1 MQVQLQNRFFRL
13 LTDGETA
20 DNGALWGIQLVSTGK
35 TLGIEAP
42 SFEIDGKVRAF
53 AGIRLAHANGPTMIS
68 PGVAEHVF
76 AGSDSDGYL
85 LQLTVRVADDN
96 PVLRF
101 KYRISSANADSRLS
115 KTSGKDKLSYMA
127 VSFEEASKVTEVR
140 LSEFNELLHSF
151 VLAEHEVRDSAFENR
166 LCPMGPILVGETSDG
181 HAILTA
187 YEHGSQVP
195 DAYVAYQLEPGGHAR
210 LEAVKGNYYTGQPI
224 GGGRQYETIWLQAAL
239 IEGDEKTLARHYRSF
254 VLHAMSP
261 NAESRKPYIYYNT
274 WAFQERNK
282 FWNGK
287 TYLDS
292 MKEER
297 ILAEIDVAHRMG
309 IEVFVIDTGW
319 YVKTG
324 DWEAN
329 RQRFSDGLKSVKE
342 KLDSCGM
349 KLGLWF
355 DPLAAGITSRILQGS
370 ESSIISWQGRKNE
383 PREIWETEKSYK
395 MCLVS
400 EYKEVFADELI
411 RLVREL
417 GVTYFKWD
425 AIGQY
430 GCSDPS
436 HHHGTEAN
444 SDEERAD
451 CYAFSIGR
459 AMSDIVDRL
468 CSVCP
473 EAIVDFDITEGH
485 RYVGLGFLSSG
496 KYFLINNGPYYH
508 NYDIPC
514 PEDKWI
520 NIFVYPGAARPW
532 ICRTPLTFD
541 KWIPSVLFLTHYL
554 PDDPEDSQIVN
565 VASLILGQNGI
576 WGDLLSVS
584 DSGVHLIGELLS
596 GYKKVRDDITEAY
609 PVIVGS
615 PGGSPEI
622 YEKINRANGRG
633 AIVAFSNEA
642 GTYTYVTESAPSREH
657 WTQEGV
663 SIRYDDR
670 GRAVLELEF
679 TKRGSAKIVYFGID
693 GLI

>member
-1 MQVQLQNRFFRL
+1 MQVQNRFYKL
-13 LTDGETA
+13 LTDPAGS
-20 DNGALWGIQLVSTGK
+20 GSLWGIQLLETGK

-42 SFEIDGKVRAF
+42 SVEIDGQVRSF
-53 AGIRLAHANGPTMIS
+53 AGIRLAPAGTPQTITT
-68 PGVAEHVF
+68 GVTQYIF
-76 AGSDSDGYL
+76 AGSDSDGFQV
-85 LQLTVRVADDN
+85 QLTVRVADDN
-96 PVLRF
+96 PVIRF
-101 KYRISSANADSRLS
+101 KYSISSAITGSRLT
-115 KTSGKDKLSYMA
+115 KESGKDKLAYMA
-127 VSFEEASKVTEVR
+127 VSFAEASKVKEVR

-151 VLAEHEVRDSAFENR
+151 VLAEHEVKGSAFENR
-166 LCPMGPILVGETSDG
+166 LRPMGPILVGETTDG

-195 DAYVAYQLEPGGHAR
+195 DAYVAFQLEPGGHAR
-210 LEAVKGNYYTGQPI
+210 LEAVKGNYFAGQPI
-224 GGGRQYETIWLQAAL
+224 GDGGRYETIWLQAAL
-239 IEGDEKTLARHYRSF
+239 IEGDEETLARHYRSF

-292 MKEER
+292 MNEER
-297 ILAEIDVAHRMG
+297 ILAEIDVAYRMG

-329 RQRFSDGLKSVKE
+329 RQRFSDGLRSVKA
-342 KLDSCGM
+342 KLDGYGM

-355 DPLAAGITSRILQGS
+355 DPLAAGITSRILQGNEGS
-370 ESSIISWQGRKNE
+370 VLSWKGIKNV
-383 PREIWETEKSYK
+383 PHEIWETEKSHK

-400 EYKEVFADELI
+400 EYKDVFADELI

-436 HHHGTEAN
+436 HHHGTEVN
-444 SDEERAD
+444 SDVERAD

-508 NYDIPC
+508 NYNIPC

-520 NIFVYPGAARPW
+520 NIFVYPGPARPW

-554 PDDPEDSQIVN
+554 PDDPEDSQVVN

-576 WGDLLSVS
+576 WGDLLTVS
-584 DSGVHLIGELLS
+584 DTGVSLIGDLLA
-596 GYKKVRDDITEAY
+596 GYKQVRNDITEAY
-609 PVIVGS
+609 PVIVGK

-622 YEKINRANGRG
+622 YEKVNHANGRG
-633 AIVAFSNEA
+633 ALVVFSNVA
-642 GTYTYVTESAPSREH
+642 GAFTYVTESAPSRTY
-657 WTQEGV
+657 WAQEGV
-663 SIRYDDR
+663 TIRYDDN
-670 GRAVLELEF
+670 GRAVVELAF
-679 TKRGSAKIVYFGID
+679 TKPGSAKIIYFGID
-693 GLI
+693 SLNG